1 MSDDVSMIHH
11 PPALPARP
19 QHGHKGTFK
28 RVLIVAG
35 SDEMPGAAVLAGLA
49 SLKMGAGLVQV
60 ATSDRALL
68 VAHTIAPELV
78 GLNLDRPRWRKRLAS
93 GASQADAIVLGP
105 GLGQEDRA
113 DAIVRE
119 VLPVEKRAVIDA
131 DALNLLAQRRRWPRR
146 IGLRAVLTPHPGEML
161 RLGRLIG
168 RDEVPTDD
176 VGRLGI
182 AVEAARV
189 FQQIVL
195 LKGNR
200 TVITDGTRAYVNE
213 TGDSSLSKAGTGDVL
228 AGMLG
233 TLLAQMDDPL
243 DAACLAAH
251 LHGRAGEIAGQSSGP
266 RCVLARDVIDALPQA
281 IHPASRSET
290 P

>member
-1 MSDDVSMIHH
+1 MNADVSIISD
-11 PPALPARP
+11 PPALPQRP
-19 QHGHKGTFK
+19 THGHKGTFK
-28 RVLIVAG
+28 RVLVVAG

-49 SLKMGAGLVQV
+49 SLKMGAGWVQV

-68 VAHTIAPELV
+68 IAHTIAPELV

-93 GASQADAIVLGP
+93 AATQADAIVLGP
-105 GLGQEDRA
+105 GLGQDDRA

-119 VLPVEKRAVIDA
+119 VLPFEKRAVIDA
-131 DALNLLAQRRRWPRR
+131 DALNLLSQRRRWPRK

-161 RLGRLIG
+161 RLGRLFG
-168 RDEVPTDD
+168 RDEVPTDEA
-176 VGRLGI
+176 GRLAI
-182 AVEAARV
+182 AVEASRV

-200 TVITDGTRAYVNE
+200 TVITDGTRAYINT

-228 AGMLG
+228 SGMLG
-233 TLLAQMDDPL
+233 TLLAQMEDPF

-251 LHGRAGEIAGQSSGP
+251 LHGRAGEIAGQASDP
-266 RCVLARDVIDALPQA
+266 RSVLARDVIDELPRAFAQA
-281 IHPASRSET
+281 HHD
-290 P
+290 